1 MRTSDALAVMENIL
15 GSHCNGS
22 SATAV
27 IAVGPVISTLRR
39 VHGSRD
45 LNYSNCIF
53 HSFGSWARSGALECS
68 RASQGA
74 TRASLGAPPR
84 GLPGVRWHCQ
94 RTGKLASN
102 VQSTYS
108 QHTVNTQS
116 TYS

>member
-53 HSFGSWARSGALECS
+53 HSFGSWARSGALERYAMDPAAS
-68 RASQGA
+68 KGAEVLVEGRAIGQRIGA
-74 TRASLGAPPR
+74 GAVRVARAGGLRVTSLG
-84 GLPGVRWHCQ
+84 
-94 RTGKLASN
+94 
-102 VQSTYS
+102 
-108 QHTVNTQS
+108 
-116 TYS
+116 